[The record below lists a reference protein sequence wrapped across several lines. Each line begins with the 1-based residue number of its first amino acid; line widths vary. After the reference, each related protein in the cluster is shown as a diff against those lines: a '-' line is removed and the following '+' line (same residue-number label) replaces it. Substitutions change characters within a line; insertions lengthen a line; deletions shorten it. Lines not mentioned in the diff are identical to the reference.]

1 LKVPLLK
8 GDLGGSPRIYNS
20 LETASKGVIA
30 ADLVSF
36 PANQRRLPAD
46 CGKVTLWKIS
56 TPLWV
61 ESRNLN
67 LSELASEKKGYRRDI
82 KKTSGES
89 PRL

>member
-1 LKVPLLK
+1 VTE
-8 GDLGGSPRIYNS
+8 RNS
-20 LETASKGVIA
+20 FVVAVDIA
-30 ADLVSF
+30 NMPIRVHLAFIARRSGLSF
-36 PANQRRLPAD
+36 PPNQKKLPAD
-46 CGKVTLWKIS
+46 FGKVTLWKIS

-67 LSELASEKKGYRRDI
+67 LSEFSEKKGYRRDT